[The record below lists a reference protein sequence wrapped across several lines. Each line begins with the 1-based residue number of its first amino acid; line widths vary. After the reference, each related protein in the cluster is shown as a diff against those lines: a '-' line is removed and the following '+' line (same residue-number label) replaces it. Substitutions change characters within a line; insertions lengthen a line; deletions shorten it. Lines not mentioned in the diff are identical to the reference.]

1 MIFQGRYEKAQALL
15 RERMKGRPL
24 AADEDDLENQLEK
37 HDTLALI
44 LSALIVFVPAA
55 LIVLGVISLIGYFFI
70 IR

>member
-55 LIVLGVISLIGYFFI
+55 LIILGVISLIGYFFI